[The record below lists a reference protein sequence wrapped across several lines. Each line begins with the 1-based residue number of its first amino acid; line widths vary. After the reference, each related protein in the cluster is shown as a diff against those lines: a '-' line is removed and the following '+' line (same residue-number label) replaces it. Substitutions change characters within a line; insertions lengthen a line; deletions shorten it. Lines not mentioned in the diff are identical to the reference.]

1 MVCCKIISWWWVPNI
16 MTPPYSKYHSNPE
29 SQVLLFLFNVHFDS
43 NWHFL
48 FSLFYFLFLSS
59 GSLQGP
65 SSVRGAGKSRGLGSA
80 ADPPTLPQLPSAPW
94 TVPSSHAQKQ
104 AAAASGPRWG
114 RPGGAKFKQ
123 TTHHVLR
130 QRPPCPTQTQSCSPG
145 AGQKEQRPP
154 LPPAR
159 AEYRKFKW

>member
-1 MVCCKIISWWWVPNI
+1 MCIL
-16 MTPPYSKYHSNPE
+16 
-29 SQVLLFLFNVHFDS
+29 SQTDTS
-43 NWHFL
+43 CP
-48 FSLFYFLFLSS
+48 LSS
-59 GSLQGP
+59 TSCFFSVKGP
-65 SSVRGAGKSRGLGSA
+65 SSVGGAGKSRGLGGA

-104 AAAASGPRWG
+104 AAAASGPRRG